1 MTSQRFHSASL
12 FAEAAKLVHYDANT
26 GIFKWLPRPVGGR
39 DSTRWNNRYA
49 YKECGFIDD
58 LGYRRIKFRI
68 PGFHFAN
75 IRAHRLAWFIVYNA
89 LPKHEIDHIN
99 HDRLDNRICN
109 LRDSTK
115 AENAK
120 NASLSKLNTSGH
132 SGVIFF
138 NKKWR
143 VQIGFN
149 RKRYHFGPFEKIDDA
164 VVVAKEFRQICG
176 FHENHGLP
184 LTTDQGSQL

>member
-1 MTSQRFHSASL
+1 MTSQRFQSESL
-12 FAEAAKLVHYDANT
+12 FSEASKLVHYDANT
-26 GIFKWLPRPVGGR
+26 GIFIWLPRPREGR

-49 YKECGFIDD
+49 HKECGFIDNF
-58 LGYRRIKFRI
+58 GYRRIKFRI

-75 IRAHRLAWFIVYNA
+75 IRAHRLAWFIVHNA

-109 LRDSTK
+109 LRNSTK
-115 AENAK
+115 AENSR

-138 NKKWR
+138 KNKWR
-143 VQIGFN
+143 VQIRFN
-149 RKRYHFGPFEKIDDA
+149 WKRYRLGPFEKIEDA
-164 VVVAKEFRQICG
+164 VIAAKEFRRTCG

-184 LTTDQGSQL
+184 LTANRESQL